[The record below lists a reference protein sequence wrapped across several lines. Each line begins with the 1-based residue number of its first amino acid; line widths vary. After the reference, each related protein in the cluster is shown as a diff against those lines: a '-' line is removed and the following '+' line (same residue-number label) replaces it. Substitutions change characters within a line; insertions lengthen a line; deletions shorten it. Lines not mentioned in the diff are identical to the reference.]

1 MQVLQP
7 QDPLTTSFL
16 AEFQRCRE
24 WIKNALKFAHYSHSP
39 EDVLIMCQK
48 GDAQFWSFKDSA
60 IITEIIDYP
69 KRRVLRFWLAG
80 GKLKTLLEVEKK
92 IIHWSKFYSC
102 EGVEINGRRGWERV
116 LKDYQ
121 PSAITLVKEI

>member
-24 WIKNALKFAHYSHSP
+24 WIKNALKFAHHSHSP

-48 GDAQFWSFKDSA
+48 GDADLSQK
-60 IITEIIDYP
+60 ITIFLQILDY
-69 KRRVLRFWLAG
+69 LRFFTAL
-80 GKLKTLLEVEKK
+80 
-92 IIHWSKFYSC
+92 
-102 EGVEINGRRGWERV
+102 
-116 LKDYQ
+116 D
-121 PSAITLVKEI
+121 

>member
-1 MQVLQP
+1 MRVLQP

-16 AEFQRCRE
+16 AEFQRCRD
-24 WIKNALKFAHYSHSP
+24 WIKNALKYAHDSHSP

-102 EGVEINGRRGWERV
+102 
-116 LKDYQ
+116 
-121 PSAITLVKEI
+121 